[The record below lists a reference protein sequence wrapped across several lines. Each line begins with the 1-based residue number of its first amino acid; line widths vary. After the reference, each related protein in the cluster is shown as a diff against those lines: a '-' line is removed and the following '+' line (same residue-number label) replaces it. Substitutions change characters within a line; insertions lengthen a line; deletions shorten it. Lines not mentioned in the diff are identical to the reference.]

1 MASVANIVR
10 FLPASGSTG
19 DFVYSSGVTGYR
31 TPVSSPALTDGA
43 TYRYRA
49 ESSDLSEWEVGEGT
63 WTTATTT
70 MARTTI
76 IHSSTGAKVNFTVA
90 PNVAIVALA
99 DQFVNPAGDTMTGS
113 LVVPNASGIKIKDTD
128 ASHTLGI
135 VGGSNLTSDRTL
147 TLTTGDANRTL
158 TLTGDS
164 SIGGTAYV
172 SGGTDV
178 AVADGGTGSSTASGA
193 ATNLGLGTG
202 DSPQFAAVNIGH
214 ATDTTITRAAAG
226 DIAVEGNTVYRSGG
240 TDVAVAD
247 GGTGASTLAANA
259 VLLGNGTSAL
269 QTVAPGTSGNV
280 LTSNGTT
287 WTSAAA
293 AASGGKAADQQVFTS
308 SGTWTKPSGFGAKAY
323 VLIQCWGAG
332 GGGSRAVS
340 TTVLSGGGG
349 GQYSELII
357 LLSSLGSTE
366 TVTIGAGGAGR
377 TASSGD
383 GTAGGNTTFG
393 SWLTAFGGGGGSQSG
408 YGAIGGSP
416 SGAGVAGSGGNI
428 AVGVLSRDNTTYFI
442 PPLPAW
448 QGGFGKGA
456 TNFVS
461 YTRADALMGGGGGGS
476 AQSTAGGTSF
486 GGGAGGTAAATA
498 GAGTQPGG
506 GGASSTSANTNGG
519 DGAAGKCVVTVFDGA

>member
-49 ESSDLSEWEVGEGT
+49 ESADLSEWEIGEGT

-70 MARTTI
+70 LARTTI

-128 ASHTLGI
+128 ASHTLGL
-135 VGGSNLTSDRTL
+135 VGGSNLTADRTL

-178 AVADGGTGSSTASGA
+178 AVADGGTG
-193 ATNLGLGTG
+193 
-202 DSPQFAAVNIGH
+202 
-214 ATDTTITRAAAG
+214 
-226 DIAVEGNTVYRSGG
+226 
-240 TDVAVAD
+240 
-247 GGTGASTLAANA
+247 ASTLAANA

-269 QTVAPGTSGNV
+269 QTVAPSTSGNV

-308 SGTWTKPSGFGAKAY
+308 SGTWTKPSGFGAKAHA
-323 VLIQCWGAG
+323 LIQAWGGG
-332 GGGSRAVS
+332 GGGSRAAG
-340 TTVLSGGGG
+340 TTDLSGGGG
-349 GQYSELII
+349 GQYTELMI

-377 TASSGD
+377 TASTGE

-393 SWLTAFGGGGGSQSG
+393 SWLTAFGGGGGSQYG
-408 YGAIGGSP
+408 QGAIGGSP
-416 SGAGVAGSGGNI
+416 SGAGTAGYSSNFASGVKGLD
-428 AVGVLSRDNTTYFI
+428 AVTYII

-448 QGGFGKGA
+448 QGGYGKSSSTYPA
-456 TNFVS
+456 F
-461 YTRADALMGGGGGGS
+461 TRADSLMGGGGGGS
-476 AQSTAGGTSF
+476 AFSTAGGTSY

-506 GGASSTSANTNGG
+506 GGASSTAINTNGG
-519 DGAAGKCVVTVFDGA
+519 NGAAGKCIVTVFDGA